1 MRLQL
6 MTVVLV
12 ALIGG
17 AALAQTDTGFTA
29 GSTNQLLAANGGKII
44 SFSSQR
50 LDENRQPVP
59 QWQASNLIDGQF
71 VTGTYRPENS
81 CGWSADVPPKPN
93 APAWIVFAVAN
104 EQTRLLSRLVIDPT
118 TVDPTL
124 IGRGAKDFELYASIT
139 TPNGPWALVKRGQLI
154 NKPFKQ
160 TFDFLPTEARYLRLV
175 ILTNWGSDRDVQL
188 GEVEAYEA
196 IAGDDMIDS
205 LIVRMESL
213 LNDLKRYRD
222 SVKLNQPLYP
232 ELRTA
237 PGTAAPA
244 APATA
249 SPAAPGPAAPATPA
263 PGAGGQ

>member
-6 MTVVLV
+6 IGIILV
-12 ALIGG
+12 TLLAG
-17 AALAQTDTGFTA
+17 AAMAQSETGFTA
-29 GSTNQLLAANGGKII
+29 GSTNQLLAANGGKIVA
-44 SFSSQR
+44 FSSQR

-81 CGWSADVPPKPN
+81 CGWSADLPPKPN
-93 APAWIVFAVAN
+93 MPAWIVFAVAN

-139 TPNGPWALVKRGQLI
+139 TSNGPWALVKRAQLM

-196 IAGDDMIDS
+196 IAGDDMIDG

-213 LNDLKRYRD
+213 LTDLKRYRD
-222 SVKLNQPLYP
+222 SVKMNQPLYP
-232 ELRTA
+232 ELRTV
-237 PGTAAPA
+237 PGAATP
-244 APATA
+244 APATT
-249 SPAAPGPAAPATPA
+249 PVAPGPVSPAPAA